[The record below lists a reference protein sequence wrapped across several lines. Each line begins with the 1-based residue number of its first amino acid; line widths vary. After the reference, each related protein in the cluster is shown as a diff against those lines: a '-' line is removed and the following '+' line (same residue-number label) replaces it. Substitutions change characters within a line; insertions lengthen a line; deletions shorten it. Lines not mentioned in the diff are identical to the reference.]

1 MAEAEGDP
9 NAPRVVL
16 FDCDEALA
24 GTKHGLIMSAPMDW
38 TVEELCGKFL
48 IYWLMQAATLFVHSG
63 RAEAGTT
70 TNLPQGR
77 ARHPACTGRRRY
89 GKVRAGRDRAPRACD
104 GHRLRQRS
112 QPPVPAGLSHW
123 RCGPS
128 PSALYMYGK

>member
-48 IYWLMQAATLFVHSG
+48 IYWFGASSHTFRPDLRSG
-63 RAEAGTT
+63 SGIT
-70 TNLPQGR
+70 TNPPQGR
-77 ARHPACTGRRRY
+77 ARHCACTGRRRN
-89 GKVRAGRDRAPRACD
+89 GKGRAG
-104 GHRLRQRS
+104 
-112 QPPVPAGLSHW
+112 
-123 RCGPS
+123 
-128 PSALYMYGK
+128 